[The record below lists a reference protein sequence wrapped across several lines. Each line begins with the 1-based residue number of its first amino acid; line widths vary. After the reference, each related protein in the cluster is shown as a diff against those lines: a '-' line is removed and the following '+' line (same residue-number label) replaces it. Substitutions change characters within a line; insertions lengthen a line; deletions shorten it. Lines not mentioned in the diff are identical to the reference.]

1 MLRGFY
7 TIASGILQQERTIGV
22 LSNNL
27 VNANTPGFRASRVVS
42 TTFEHEYI
50 TRIEKNNTQHI
61 GAAAPIRVVSDV
73 PTRFDA
79 SSLQETGYPYNMAIN
94 GDGFFV
100 VENAEGE
107 RYLTRNGSFDL
118 DDEGYLSLPGMGR
131 VLAEGGQPIM
141 LGGPDFYIE
150 AGGRLINSITGEDI
164 ARLRIAETLPETALT
179 QTRSGLYAA
188 DDIDGLPQL
197 RGAEVIQNYVERSN
211 IDLTQEYTRVMEAQR
226 AFQACSTAL
235 QIIDRINQKAASEIA
250 SL

>member
-27 VNANTPGFRASRVVS
+27 VNANTPGFKASRVVS

-50 TRIEKNNTQHI
+50 TRIEKNNTRHI

-79 SSLQETGYPYNMAIN
+79 SSLEETGYPYHMALS
-94 GDGFFV
+94 GDGFFM
-100 VENAEGE
+100 VEAPEGA

-118 DDEGYLSLPGMGR
+118 DDAGYLVLPGAGR
-131 VLAEGGQPIM
+131 VLSDSGQPIL
-141 LGGPDFYIE
+141 LGHADFYVG
-150 AGGRLINSITGEDI
+150 AGGLLINSSTGEDI
-164 ARLRIAETLPETALT
+164 ARLRVAQTGTETALT
-179 QTRSGLYAA
+179 LTRNGLYAT
-188 DDIDGLPQL
+188 DNPDGLPQF
-197 RGAEVIQNYVERSN
+197 AEGKVIQGYTERSN

-235 QIIDRINQKAASEIA
+235 QIIDRINQKAATEIA